1 MIFYRYNLHFTFVER
16 IVNENNKTDTVITL
30 NDSQFS
36 IQIISSITQI
46 RDAIAL
52 LSNEMLLSTGIDQI
66 KIASDNIRRL
76 TSQHEQNPRAKE
88 IPACLKEFAELC
100 CGLCNAYDSSHM
112 CRAADYDN
120 IYQQVDLL
128 MTTMQIYAQG

>member
-1 MIFYRYNLHFTFVER
+1 MIL
-16 IVNENNKTDTVITL
+16 L

-36 IQIISSITQI
+36 IQIIGLITQI

-52 LSNEMLLSTGIDQI
+52 FSNEMYISTGIDQI

-76 TSQHEQNPRAKE
+76 TMQHEQNPRAKE
-88 IPACLKEFAELC
+88 IPACLKEFTELC
-100 CGLCNAYDSSHM
+100 TGLCSAYDNTHT

-128 MTTMQIYAQG
+128 MTTMNIYAQS